1 MPDRITPYKEK
12 VLLSEIT
19 SYFETLDK
27 DVVKV

>member
-19 SYFETLDK
+19 SYFETPDK